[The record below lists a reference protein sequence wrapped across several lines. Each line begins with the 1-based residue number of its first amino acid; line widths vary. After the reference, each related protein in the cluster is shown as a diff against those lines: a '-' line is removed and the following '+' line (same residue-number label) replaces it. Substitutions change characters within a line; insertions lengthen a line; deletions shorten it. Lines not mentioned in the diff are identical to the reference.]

1 MGSDFTETLPSGIAG
16 LKSEDGWAML
26 RVTYRS
32 VESQSVDTSGME
44 LTEEAGPLPNGK
56 EGGRMVIGHRIP
68 RLLVLPGLKE
78 WRSAAVC
85 STDCLNL
92 MGEEVWGIDL
102 VKLTVLTG
110 NKSTS
115 ARLSRVSQAGGIV
128 QLAVVSLSSG
138 WGETNLDKAQLLP
151 TDSLVLECV
160 YDSTALKTPMLGG
173 VGQNQEHCM
182 ALLSYEG
189 VSSVLECR
197 SQPTDFSMTYALN
210 LILQGGGTEY
220 MDYTNEIEEAFESV
234 LESTEQDYEGFGK
247 RRRRQTSN
255 GERAVDSFLDDVFT
269 DQGLTVRDALL
280 QMQVDQSKATEI
292 NAAMLK
298 NSEHAVF
305 CDTREEM
312 LDPRKTASLNAS
324 APGVLTTWAPANHNN
339 ASYHSAAGAS
349 VVLFLAMAMFAA
361 SKDAIS

>member
-1 MGSDFTETLPSGIAG
+1 MLLDLEWRRVL
-16 LKSEDGWAML
+16 LLDGFSL
-26 RVTYRS
+26 
-32 VESQSVDTSGME
+32 
-44 LTEEAGPLPNGK
+44 
-56 EGGRMVIGHRIP
+56 

-92 MGEEVWGIDL
+92 MGEEAWGIDL
-102 VKLTVLTG
+102 VKLTILTG

-115 ARLSRVSQAGGIV
+115 ARLSRVDQSGDIT

-138 WGETNLDKAQLLP
+138 WGEADLSKAQLLP

-160 YDSTALKTPMLGG
+160 YDSSALKVPMLGG

-210 LILQGGGTEY
+210 LTLQGGGNEY
-220 MDYTNEIEEAFESV
+220 VDYTNEIEEAFESV
-234 LESTEQDYEGFGK
+234 LESTDEDYSSLEK
-247 RRRRQTSN
+247 RRRRRQTSN
-255 GERAVDSFLDDVFT
+255 GERVVDSFLDDVFT

-280 QMQVDQSKATEI
+280 QMQTDSIRAAKI
-292 NAAMLK
+292 NEAMVVG
-298 NSEHAVF
+298 H
-305 CDTREEM
+305 M
-312 LDPRKTASLNAS
+312 LFFSS
-324 APGVLTTWAPANHNN
+324 
-339 ASYHSAAGAS
+339 
-349 VVLFLAMAMFAA
+349 
-361 SKDAIS
+361 

>member
-1 MGSDFTETLPSGIAG
+1 
-16 LKSEDGWAML
+16 
-26 RVTYRS
+26 
-32 VESQSVDTSGME
+32 
-44 LTEEAGPLPNGK
+44 
-56 EGGRMVIGHRIP
+56 
-68 RLLVLPGLKE
+68 
-78 WRSAAVC
+78 
-85 STDCLNL
+85 

-115 ARLSRVSQAGGIV
+115 ARLSRIGQAGDIV

-138 WGETNLDKAQLLP
+138 WGEADLNKVQLLP

-160 YDSTALKTPMLGG
+160 YDSSEIKVPMLGG

-210 LILQGGGTEY
+210 LVLQGGGTEY
-220 MDYTNEIEEAFESV
+220 VDYTNEIEEAFESV
-234 LESTEQDYEGFGK
+234 LEGTDSEYEVFGK
-247 RRRRQTSN
+247 RRRRRQTSN
-255 GERAVDSFLDDVFT
+255 GERVVDSFLDDVFT

-280 QMQVDQSKATEI
+280 QMQVDSSKAAKI
-292 NAAMLK
+292 NEAMLK

-312 LDPRKTASLNAS
+312 FDPLKTASLNAS
-324 APGVLTTWAPANHNN
+324 APGVLATWAPANHNN
-339 ASYHSAAGAS
+339 GSHLSATGAIVGLS
-349 VVLFLAMAMFAA
+349 LLAIFMLGEMVDATLQKTTFAVLERKTQEGEG
-361 SKDAIS
+361 STENEKQK

>member
-1 MGSDFTETLPSGIAG
+1 MSHGFFL
-16 LKSEDGWAML
+16 
-26 RVTYRS
+26 
-32 VESQSVDTSGME
+32 
-44 LTEEAGPLPNGK
+44 
-56 EGGRMVIGHRIP
+56 
-68 RLLVLPGLKE
+68 RLLILPGLKE

-115 ARLSRVSQAGGIV
+115 ARLSRVGQAGDIV

-138 WGETNLDKAQLLP
+138 WGEADLNKVQLLP

-160 YDSTALKTPMLGG
+160 YDSSELKVPMLGG
-173 VGQNQEHCM
+173 VGQNKEHCM

-210 LILQGGGTEY
+210 LVLQGGGTEY
-220 MDYTNEIEEAFESV
+220 VDYTNEIEEAFESV
-234 LESTEQDYEGFGK
+234 LEGTDSEYEVFGK
-247 RRRRQTSN
+247 RRRRRRRQTSN
-255 GERAVDSFLDDVFT
+255 GERVVDSFLDDVFT

-280 QMQVDQSKATEI
+280 QMQVDSSKAAKI
-292 NAAMLK
+292 NEAMVR
-298 NSEHAVF
+298 EHTSDHHYNRFPDV
-305 CDTREEM
+305 
-312 LDPRKTASLNAS
+312 SLLS
-324 APGVLTTWAPANHNN
+324 
-339 ASYHSAAGAS
+339 S
-349 VVLFLAMAMFAA
+349 
-361 SKDAIS
+361 

>member
-1 MGSDFTETLPSGIAG
+1 
-16 LKSEDGWAML
+16 
-26 RVTYRS
+26 
-32 VESQSVDTSGME
+32 
-44 LTEEAGPLPNGK
+44 
-56 EGGRMVIGHRIP
+56 
-68 RLLVLPGLKE
+68 
-78 WRSAAVC
+78 
-85 STDCLNL
+85 

-115 ARLSRVSQAGGIV
+115 ARLSRVGQAGGIV

-247 RRRRQTSN
+247 KRRRRQTSN

-292 NAAMLK
+292 NAAMVEQTYLFLSQISPPHFLRHQLK

-312 LDPRKTASLNAS
+312 LDPLKVTRYYT
-324 APGVLTTWAPANHNN
+324 VQH
-339 ASYHSAAGAS
+339 
-349 VVLFLAMAMFAA
+349 
-361 SKDAIS
+361 